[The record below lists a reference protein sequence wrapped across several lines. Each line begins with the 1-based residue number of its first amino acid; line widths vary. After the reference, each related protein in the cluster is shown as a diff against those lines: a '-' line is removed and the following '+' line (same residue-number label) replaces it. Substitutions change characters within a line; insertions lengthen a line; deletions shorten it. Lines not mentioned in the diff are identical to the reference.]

1 MSQPKRIIRT
11 SCRGCHGVCQV
22 LVHMDGQKVVK
33 VAGDPESPTS
43 RGYLC
48 PKGAAAPE
56 ILYHKDRLTHPLRR
70 AGGRGENKWERVS
83 WGEAITEMAE
93 RFDRVRRES
102 GTEYLAVAQ
111 GTGRPYTEFTNRFA
125 RAFGTPNFLSPG
137 HNCFLPRVIAS
148 TITAGALPIADI
160 YGFGGE
166 MPACV
171 MNWGCNHTET
181 GASDGMC
188 GAMFKRAFMQ
198 ARKKIVVDP
207 RRIGLAEKADYWLQL
222 KPGSECALAL
232 AMMNVII
239 GEDLYDHEFVEK
251 YGFGFDRLARHVQPF
266 TPEWAGPI
274 TRVSPSLIS
283 ETARTIATTKPAC
296 IQWGNGIDTSTN
308 AFQTARAMLI
318 LMGITGNIDA
328 PGGNVFWVPPKGV
341 RSVLQELRS
350 RKAGGFLSAEKKATV
365 ISGKRFPFTPD
376 CHVPTFWKSVITGEP
391 YRARAIWIVGSN
403 PLLTAT
409 EGLTIERALKDY
421 MEYTVVSDL
430 FMTPT
435 AQLADLVLPAAH
447 WLEQDDIV
455 FMHEVWCAMTRK
467 KLAQIDEARD
477 DKDVILEVAHR
488 LGLNEA
494 FPWPERHAY
503 LDWLCEGTGMRFEEF
518 KEKDLVMGEMR
529 YRKYE
534 ENGFGTPS
542 GKFEF
547 YSTIMEH
554 EGRPPLP
561 VYVEPPASPTRD
573 YPLILM
579 TGTKGLYY
587 FHSELHQIDSLRKR
601 RPDPVV
607 QINPKTAAG
616 LGISDGDWVSVESPY
631 AKVKLRA
638 KLFDG
643 VAPDVVN
650 AEHAWW
656 YPEASPPEYRWKESC
671 VNLLF
676 GGDLFDPDTGAEPL
690 KCYVCRVAPY

>member
-1 MSQPKRIIRT
+1 MSQPARIIRT
-11 SCRGCHGVCQV
+11 SCGGCHGVCQV
-22 LVHMDGQKVVK
+22 LVHMEGQRVVK
-33 VAGDPESPTS
+33 VSGDPESPTS

-70 AGGRGENKWERVS
+70 AGGRGENKWMRVS
-83 WGEAITEMAE
+83 WDEAITEMAD

-102 GTEYLAVAQ
+102 GSEYLAVAQ

-125 RAFGTPNFLSPG
+125 SAFGTPNFLSPG

-148 TITAGALPIADI
+148 RITAGGLPIADI

-188 GAMFKRAFMQ
+188 GAMFKRAFLQ
-198 ARKKIVVDP
+198 AKKKIVVDP

-222 KPGSECALAL
+222 KPGSECALVL
-232 AMMNVII
+232 AIMNVII
-239 GEDLYDHEFVEK
+239 GEDLYDHKFVEK
-251 YGFGFDRLARHVQPF
+251 YGFGFDRLAHHVQPF

-274 TRVSPSLIS
+274 TRVSASLIS
-283 ETARTIATTKPAC
+283 ETARTFATTKPAC

-350 RKAGGFLSAEKKATV
+350 RKAGGLLSAEKKATV

>member
-83 WGEAITEMAE
+83 WDEAITEIAD

-232 AMMNVII
+232 AMMNMII
-239 GEDLYDHEFVEK
+239 GENLYDHKFVEK
-251 YGFGFDRLARHVQPF
+251 YGFGFDRLARHVKRF
-266 TPEWAGPI
+266 TPEWASPI
-274 TRVSPSLIS
+274 TRVPALFIS
-283 ETARTIATTKPAC
+283 EAARTFATTKPAC

-308 AFQTARAMLI
+308 AFQTARALLI

-328 PGGNVFWVPPKGV
+328 PGGNVFWVPPQGI
-341 RSVLQELRS
+341 RSVLHELRS
-350 RKAGGFLSAEKKATV
+350 RKAGGLLSAEKKAAV
-365 ISGKRFPFTPD
+365 IGGKRFPFTPD
-376 CHVPTFWKSVITGEP
+376 CHEIG
-391 YRARAIWIVGSN
+391 RAHV
-403 PLLTAT
+403 
-409 EGLTIERALKDY
+409 
-421 MEYTVVSDL
+421 
-430 FMTPT
+430 
-435 AQLADLVLPAAH
+435 
-447 WLEQDDIV
+447 
-455 FMHEVWCAMTRK
+455 
-467 KLAQIDEARD
+467 
-477 DKDVILEVAHR
+477 
-488 LGLNEA
+488 
-494 FPWPERHAY
+494 
-503 LDWLCEGTGMRFEEF
+503 
-518 KEKDLVMGEMR
+518 
-529 YRKYE
+529 
-534 ENGFGTPS
+534 
-542 GKFEF
+542 
-547 YSTIMEH
+547 
-554 EGRPPLP
+554 
-561 VYVEPPASPTRD
+561 
-573 YPLILM
+573 
-579 TGTKGLYY
+579 
-587 FHSELHQIDSLRKR
+587 
-601 RPDPVV
+601 
-607 QINPKTAAG
+607 
-616 LGISDGDWVSVESPY
+616 
-631 AKVKLRA
+631 
-638 KLFDG
+638 
-643 VAPDVVN
+643 
-650 AEHAWW
+650 
-656 YPEASPPEYRWKESC
+656 
-671 VNLLF
+671 
-676 GGDLFDPDTGAEPL
+676 
-690 KCYVCRVAPY
+690 